1 MLFRSML
8 SILDIRATDSRGW
21 VFNIEMQVSVVAD
34 LMQRLTYYACDQY
47 ADQLRSGND
56 YDLLRPV
63 FTICVVEKKIW
74 SSGSKVHHAFRLADL
89 DSGRILRNS
98 IEIHT
103 LELGWYNQ
111 TESDLATAS
120 DLERWLFWLLYAEKY
135 DSETLRSLFPEPP
148 FVQATATID
157 RIARVTEDKNM
168 YDARE
173 KRLRDQRWLI
183 NSSVRQGR
191 EEGLEEGLD
200 LGKLLG
206 EIKSYQRLLGLTQSS
221 DQELLELEP
230 TKLAAMASELENQIL
245 KNLRR

>member
-1 MLFRSML
+1 M
-8 SILDIRATDSRGW
+8 
-21 VFNIEMQVSVVAD
+21 
-34 LMQRLTYYACDQY
+34 
-47 ADQLRSGND
+47 
-56 YDLLRPV
+56 
-63 FTICVVEKKIW
+63 EKKIW

-111 TESDLATAS
+111 TKSDVATAS

-173 KRLRDQRWLI
+173 KRLRDQRWLVDA
-183 NSSVRQGR
+183 SFRQGR
-191 EEGLEEGLD
+191 EEGFD

-206 EIKSYQRLLGLTQSS
+206 EIKSFQMVLGLAQSS
-221 DQELLELEP
+221 DEDLLAKDPAVL
-230 TKLAAMASELENQIL
+230 TAMASELQSQVVN
-245 KNLRR
+245 NLRR